1 MKTCI
6 NFCDK
11 HTTVR
16 QENEQQKGINKS
28 ENKWKSLGIIRVDCG
43 VLEEYGFGLCAVTLD
58 TLTAIP

>member
-16 QENEQQKGINKS
+16 QENEQQKVINKS

-43 VLEEYGFGLCAVTLD
+43 VLEESGFGLCAATFD
-58 TLTAIP
+58 ASTEIP